1 MNATYR
7 LGQVMAE
14 YEPDDLVEGVLAG
27 RVGSMARMMTLI
39 ERGSPTVND
48 HLMELYKAPNHAHV
62 IGVTGPAGS
71 GKSTLVANIARAYR
85 DQGADVGI
93 IAVDPSSIFSGGAI
107 LGDRIRMGALSGDKG
122 IFIRSM
128 ATRGAMGGLARAALD
143 AVTVLEAAGKNVVI
157 LETVGVGQAEVD
169 VVGVAQTIAVVSVPG
184 LGDSVQALKAGLLEI
199 ADIHVVNK
207 SDREGAQR
215 TASELKE
222 MLRLVHRK
230 AFQWNVPVAMTS
242 AMSGDG
248 VDELTKAFGR
258 HYDWMIA
265 HGELERRRRGNA
277 AARVRW
283 AAEDVVRRK
292 LADDPSNFEA
302 AVERVLLRKSDP
314 ITEAS
319 NLVAGFSEGNHHA

>member
-1 MNATYR
+1 
-7 LGQVMAE
+7 MAE
-14 YEPDDLVEGVLAG
+14 VHDTLVAGVLDG
-27 RVGSMARMMTLI
+27 RVGAVARMMTLI
-39 ERGSPTVND
+39 ERGDPKVNGY
-48 HLMELYKAPNHAHV
+48 LKELYKAPNHAHV

-71 GKSTLVANIARAYR
+71 GKSTLTASLARSFR

-93 IAVDPSSIFSGGAI
+93 IAVDPSSVFSGGAI

-199 ADIHVVNK
+199 ADVHVVNK
-207 SDREGAQR
+207 ADRDGAQR

-222 MLRLVHRK
+222 MLRLSHRQ
-230 AFQWNVPVAMTS
+230 AGQWNVPVVMTT
-242 AMSGDG
+242 AATGDG
-248 VDELTKAFGR
+248 VAELTKEFAK
-258 HYDWMIA
+258 HHEWMEA
-265 HGELERRRRGNA
+265 HGELERRRRQNA
-277 AARVRW
+277 SARVRW
-283 AAEDVVRRK
+283 AAEDVVRRR
-292 LADDPSNFEA
+292 LVGSGDVFQE
-302 AVERVLLRKSDP
+302 AVERVLARTSDP
-314 ITEAS
+314 ITEAVR
-319 NLVAGFSEGNHHA
+319 LVEGFSGRNSHA